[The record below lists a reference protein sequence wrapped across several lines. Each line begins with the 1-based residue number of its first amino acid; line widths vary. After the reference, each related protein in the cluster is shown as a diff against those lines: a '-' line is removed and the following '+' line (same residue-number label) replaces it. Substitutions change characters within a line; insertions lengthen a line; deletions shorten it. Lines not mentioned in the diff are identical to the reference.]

1 MFKNQATPR
10 IINRPAPTRSQP
22 GAIYT
27 QRSVEFARIMGGAR

>member
-1 MFKNQATPR
+1 MFKNSMTPR
-10 IINRPAPTRSQP
+10 IINRPAPTRPQP

>member
-1 MFKNQATPR
+1 MFTPSIAPR
-10 IINRPAPTRSQP
+10 IINRPVPVRPKP